1 MELSYERRKKCVVS
15 NKMMFVIAYRLS
27 TILQVDQ
34 ILVVEDGNITGVG
47 TYAKLMENHTYYKKL
62 YNSNLR

>member
-15 NKMMFVIAYRLS
+15 NKTRFVIAYRLS

-47 TYAKLMENHTYYKKL
+47 TYEKLMENHAYYKKL
-62 YNSNLR
+62 YNSNLW